1 MLNCFFGAELKPDGV
16 AVNFT
21 VPKGATLVITQ
32 CAVTSVVPPRPS
44 AAGGAEDGTAASS
57 SAAASSP
64 SSSSTGAPA
73 AYSPVTLCVQ
83 GHGVPT
89 RFAVCSLSPAQQIT
103 YCPLQ
108 LIFSKPVSFALVPQT
123 VAPTAAGAA
132 AATATAPPTHLRHI
146 GKKAHREQKAESG
159 ANSSG
164 NGATWA
170 VYPTVH
176 LTGYYEQAA
185 DEDAMSDGGM
195 AMEMMEDDEFS
206 DDE

>member
-16 AVNFT
+16 AVNFAI
-21 VPKGATLVITQ
+21 PKGASLVITQ
-32 CAVTSVVPPRPS
+32 CAVTSVVPPRTTDADGNADA
-44 AAGGAEDGTAASS
+44 AAGSS
-57 SAAASSP
+57 PATAAAS
-64 SSSSTGAPA
+64 

-123 VAPTAAGAA
+123 GSTNGAA
-132 AATATAPPTHLRHI
+132 AAAAATSTAPVQLRHL
-146 GKKAHREQKAESG
+146 GKKTTREQRGEKAEAGGG
-159 ANSSG
+159 AAAAS
-164 NGATWA
+164 A

-185 DEDAMSDGGM
+185 DEDEDDGGM
-195 AMEMMEDDEFS
+195 AMEVMEDDDFS

>member
-21 VPKGATLVITQ
+21 VPKGSTLVITQ
-32 CAVTSVVPPRPS
+32 CAVTSVVPPRPAAS
-44 AAGGAEDGTAASS
+44 EKPADSSPETAAGSSTSS
-57 SAAASSP
+57 SSSP
-64 SSSSTGAPA
+64 SVAQ

-123 VAPTAAGAA
+123 VNSAPAA
-132 AATATAPPTHLRHI
+132 AAPPTQLRHI
-146 GKKAHREQKAESG
+146 GKKAQREQRGERAVAGG
-159 ANSSG
+159 A
-164 NGATWA
+164 AAA

-185 DEDAMSDGGM
+185 DDDEMDDGGM
-195 AMEMMEDDEFS
+195 AMEMMEDDDDS